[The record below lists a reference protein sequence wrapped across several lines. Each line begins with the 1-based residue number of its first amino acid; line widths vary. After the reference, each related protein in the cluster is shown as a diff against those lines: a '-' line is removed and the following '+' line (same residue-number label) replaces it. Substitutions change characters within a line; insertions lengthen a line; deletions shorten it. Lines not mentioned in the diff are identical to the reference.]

1 MAVRKEM
8 VLYYTPEKSAEDQ
21 KLKGVLVRLGIRIR
35 NITPEQAG
43 QKVGYLAGLPGF
55 EELPEQEEGYTGE
68 NREEEASVIPEKM
81 LVLCGFGQRKL
92 EEMLNQFRKAKIP
105 PIPMKAVLTEHNS
118 GWSLVELYQELRQEH
133 EKMNAADGRGAAE
146 NTDGAADSRD

>member
-55 EELPEQEEGYTGE
+55 EEMPEQ
-68 NREEEASVIPEKM
+68 EEEASVIPEKM

-146 NTDGAADSRD
+146 NTDGTADSRD

>member
-21 KLKGVLVRLGIRIR
+21 KLKGGLVRLGIRIR

-55 EELPEQEEGYTGE
+55 EEMPEQEEGDTGE

-81 LVLCGFGQRKL
+81 LVPVSYTHLDVYKRQR
-92 EEMLNQFRKAKIP
+92 
-105 PIPMKAVLTEHNS
+105 
-118 GWSLVELYQELRQEH
+118 LRQ
-133 EKMNAADGRGAAE
+133 RP
-146 NTDGAADSRD
+146 

>member
-55 EELPEQEEGYTGE
+55 EEMPEQEEGDTGE
-68 NREEEASVIPEKM
+68 NREEEASVIPEKNAGA
-81 LVLCGFGQRKL
+81 LRLRT
-92 EEMLNQFRKAKIP
+92 EEAGRDAEP
-105 PIPMKAVLTEHNS
+105 VPEGEDTAHS
-118 GWSLVELYQELRQEH
+118 H
-133 EKMNAADGRGAAE
+133 EGSIDRA
-146 NTDGAADSRD
+146 

>member
-1 MAVRKEM
+1 MNIKHSSELRALYLKFFQSKGHAV
-8 VLYYTPEKSAEDQ
+8 
-21 KLKGVLVRLGIRIR
+21 I
-35 NITPEQAG
+35 
-43 QKVGYLAGLPGF
+43 PG
-55 EELPEQEEGYTGE
+55 
-68 NREEEASVIPEKM
+68 ASVIPEKM

>member
-1 MAVRKEM
+1 M

-55 EELPEQEEGYTGE
+55 EEMPEQ
-68 NREEEASVIPEKM
+68 EEEASVIPEKM